1 MIVLRLSNVSDFKR
15 EVNMKKA
22 FVFCVL
28 FLFATSFAL
37 QGQTWLK
44 GSLDEAQAQAKAQ
57 GKMLLVDF
65 FAESG

>member
-1 MIVLRLSNVSDFKR
+1 MITLRLSNASDFKR
-15 EVNMKKA
+15 EVKMKKVFA
-22 FVFCVL
+22 FCVL
-28 FLFATSFAL
+28 FLFAASFAL

-65 FAESG
+65 YVESG

>member
-1 MIVLRLSNVSDFKR
+1 MITLRSLNDFDFKR
-15 EVNMKKA
+15 EVKMKKV

-28 FLFATSFAL
+28 LLFAASFAL
-37 QGQTWLK
+37 QGQTWLE

-65 FAESG
+65 YVESG

>member
-1 MIVLRLSNVSDFKR
+1 MITLRLSNVFDFKR
-15 EVNMKKA
+15 EVKMKKV

-28 FLFATSFAL
+28 LLFAASFAL
-37 QGQTWLK
+37 QGQTWLE

-65 FAESG
+65 YVGSG